1 MEKTTNLTEHT
12 VKKLRGYQ
20 CSGNTVVCRRWRLL
34 FLVFFL
40 PLLFHL
46 PQFFFCIREQA

>member
-1 MEKTTNLTEHT
+1 MEETTNLTEHT
-12 VKKLRGYQ
+12 VKKLRGHQ

-40 PLLFHL
+40 PLLFRL